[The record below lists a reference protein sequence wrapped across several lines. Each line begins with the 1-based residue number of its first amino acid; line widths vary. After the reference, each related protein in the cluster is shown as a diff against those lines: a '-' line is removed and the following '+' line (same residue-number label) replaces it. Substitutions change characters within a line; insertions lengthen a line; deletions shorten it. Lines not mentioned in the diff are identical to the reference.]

1 MIYQNDRRFIFMNK
15 NAAEKNLF
23 FCSLKGLG
31 VSAVLSLL
39 LSASMCMIGLLLD
52 DPDKY
57 TKIFAMAS
65 LFFSAFAGGFA
76 SARAKGSGTLLCG
89 LCTGIMII
97 AVITL
102 TSLGFALPV
111 NLPLFCI
118 CAPCVIAACILG
130 ANIGVGTRSS
140 KKKKKR

>member
-1 MIYQNDRRFIFMNK
+1 MNK
-15 NAAEKNLF
+15 NDAEKNLF

-31 VSAVLSLL
+31 VSVALSLL
-39 LSASMCMIGLLLD
+39 LSAIMCMIGLSLD

-65 LFFSAFAGGFA
+65 LFFAAFAGGFV
-76 SARAKGSGTLLCG
+76 SAKAKGSGTLLCG

-97 AVITL
+97 AIMTL
-102 TSLGFALPV
+102 ASLGFALSV
-111 NLPLFCI
+111 NIPLFCV

-130 ANIGVGTRSS
+130 ANIGVGARSS

>member
-1 MIYQNDRRFIFMNK
+1 MNK
-15 NAAEKNLF
+15 NDAEKNLF

-31 VSAVLSLL
+31 VSAALSLL
-39 LSASMCMIGLLLD
+39 ISAITCMIGLSLD

-65 LFFSAFAGGFA
+65 LFFAAFAGGFV
-76 SARAKGSGTLLCG
+76 SAKAKGSGTLLCG

-97 AVITL
+97 AIMTL
-102 TSLGFALPV
+102 ASLGFALSV
-111 NLPLFCI
+111 NIPLFCV

-130 ANIGVGTRSS
+130 ANIGVGARSS

>member
-1 MIYQNDRRFIFMNK
+1 MNK
-15 NAAEKNLF
+15 NDEEKNLF

-31 VSAVLSLL
+31 VSIALSLL
-39 LSASMCMIGLLLD
+39 LSAITCMIGLSLD

-65 LFFSAFAGGFA
+65 LFFAAFAGGFV
-76 SARAKGSGTLLCG
+76 SAKAKGSGTLLCG

-97 AVITL
+97 AIMTL
-102 TSLGFALPV
+102 ASLGFALSV
-111 NLPLFCI
+111 NIPLFCV

-130 ANIGVGTRSS
+130 ANIGVGARSS

>member
-1 MIYQNDRRFIFMNK
+1 MNNND
-15 NAAEKNLF
+15 AEKNLF

-31 VSAVLSLL
+31 VSAALSLL
-39 LSASMCMIGLLLD
+39 ISAITCMIGLSLD

-65 LFFSAFAGGFA
+65 LFFAAFAGGFV
-76 SARAKGSGTLLCG
+76 SAKAKGSGTLLCG

-97 AVITL
+97 AVMTL
-102 TSLGFALPV
+102 ASLGFALSV
-111 NLPLFCI
+111 NIPLFCV

-130 ANIGVGTRSS
+130 ANIGVGARSS

>member
-1 MIYQNDRRFIFMNK
+1 MNK
-15 NAAEKNLF
+15 NDAEKNLF

-31 VSAVLSLL
+31 VSAALSLL
-39 LSASMCMIGLLLD
+39 ISAITCMIGLSLD

-65 LFFSAFAGGFA
+65 LFFAAFAGGFV
-76 SARAKGSGTLLCG
+76 SAKAKGSGTLLCG

-97 AVITL
+97 AVMTL
-102 TSLGFALPV
+102 ASLGFALSV
-111 NLPLFCI
+111 NIPLFCV

-130 ANIGVGTRSS
+130 ANIGVGARSS